1 MTREKLLLL
10 DFDGTLCLG
19 DDPVLFYAD
28 RVDAQLAARNL
39 AGRFGGTTV
48 REIATRAFAAN
59 ALLAT
64 EIEYDAAG
72 VPLTVDTE
80 PTHDDAK
87 AHPVSWP
94 LQDGY
99 QLVQL
104 LARQAGLTD
113 AESGECFRAAR
124 RDLLAHGLEQTDVHA
139 PSGAKE
145 LVAKAAERAVVVLVT
160 NSPAEVFAPWL
171 EALGLSDAFDLVI
184 NDARK
189 PFGMPEALERAR
201 AAGTRAVGTHAAGT
215 PDARTGS
222 PGSTDSPVQPIHP
235 HHVLSV
241 GDIWRNDLEH
251 VAALGGST
259 VLIDR
264 FHTGLGEPDRRV
276 EDFDGA
282 ARAIL
287 TWSDS
292 AARV

>member
-28 RVDAQLAARNL
+28 RVDAQLRARNL
-39 AGRFGGTTV
+39 AGHFAGRTV

-59 ALLAT
+59 TLLAP
-64 EIEYDAAG
+64 EIQYDAAG
-72 VPLTVDTE
+72 APLTVGNE

-124 RDLLAHGLEQTDVHA
+124 RDLLAHGLEKTDVHA
-139 PSGAKE
+139 SSGARQ
-145 LVAKAAERAVVVLVT
+145 LVAEVREHAVVVLVT

-171 EALGLSDAFDLVI
+171 EALGLSQAFDLVI

-189 PFGMPEALERAR
+189 PFGMPEALKRAR
-201 AAGTRAVGTHAAGT
+201 AAGTTAAGSRAAGVAT
-215 PDARTGS
+215 ADASG
-222 PGSTDSPVQPIHP
+222 QPIHP
-235 HHVLSV
+235 HQILSV

-251 VAALGGST
+251 VAAIGGST

-264 FHTGLGEPDRRV
+264 FDTGLGEPDHRV
-276 EDFDGA
+276 EGFGGA
-282 ARAIL
+282 AQAIL
-287 TWSDS
+287 TWSNS

>member
-28 RVDAQLAARNL
+28 RVDAQLVARNL
-39 AGRFGGTTV
+39 AGHFAGTTV
-48 REIATRAFAAN
+48 RGIVTRAFAAN
-59 ALLAT
+59 TLLAA
-64 EIEYDAAG
+64 EIQYDAAG
-72 VPLTVDTE
+72 TPLTVGTE

-145 LVAKAAERAVVVLVT
+145 LVAKIAECAVVVLVT
-160 NSPAEVFAPWL
+160 NSPAEVFEPWL
-171 EALGLSDAFDLVI
+171 EALGLTEAFDLVI

-201 AAGTRAVGTHAAGT
+201 AVGAAGT
-215 PDARTGS
+215 AAGTGS
-222 PGSTDSPVQPIHP
+222 AASPGQPIHP
-235 HHVLSV
+235 HEVLSV

-251 VAALGGST
+251 VASLGGGT

-264 FHTGLGEPDRRV
+264 FHTGLGEPDHRV
-276 EDFDGA
+276 EGFDGA
-282 ARAIL
+282 AQAIL

>member
-28 RVDAQLAARNL
+28 RVDAQLAQRGLGGFFA
-39 AGRFGGTTV
+39 GTTV
-48 REIATRAFAAN
+48 REILSGAFAAN
-59 ALLAT
+59 TLLVPQ
-64 EIEYDAAG
+64 IRYDAEG
-72 VPLTVDTE
+72 IPLTVRSE

-104 LARQAGLTD
+104 LARQAGLSD
-113 AESGECFRAAR
+113 AESGEGFRAAR
-124 RDLLAHGLEQTDVHA
+124 KDLLAHGLEHTDVHA
-139 PSGAKE
+139 PSGARE
-145 LVAKAAERAVVVLVT
+145 LVAEVAQRAVVVLVT

-171 EALGLSDAFDLVI
+171 QALGLSGAFDLVI

-189 PFGMPEALERAR
+189 PFGMPAALERAR
-201 AAGTRAVGTHAAGT
+201 TAGRAGA
-215 PDARTGS
+215 PER
-222 PGSTDSPVQPIHP
+222 PTDPRR
-235 HHVLSV
+235 VLSV

-251 VAALGGST
+251 VASLGGTT

-264 FHTGLGEPDRRV
+264 FGTGLGEPDHRV
-276 EDFDGA
+276 EGFDGA
-282 ARAIL
+282 AEAVS
-287 TWSDS
+287 TWSHS

>member
-28 RVDAQLAARNL
+28 RVDAQLRARKL
-39 AGRFGGTTV
+39 VGHFAGTTV
-48 REIATRAFAAN
+48 REIATRAFTMN
-59 ALLAT
+59 TLLAP
-64 EIEYDAAG
+64 EIQYDAAG
-72 VPLTVDTE
+72 APLTVGSE

-113 AESGECFRAAR
+113 AESGECFRGAR
-124 RDLLAHGLEQTDVHA
+124 RDLLAHGLGQTDVHA
-139 PSGAKE
+139 PSGARE
-145 LVAKAAERAVVVLVT
+145 LVAEVREHAVVVLVT

-171 EALGLSDAFDLVI
+171 EALGLSQAFDLVI

-189 PFGMPEALERAR
+189 PFGMPEALGRAR
-201 AAGTRAVGTHAAGT
+201 AAGAAT
-215 PDARTGS
+215 PDASG
-222 PGSTDSPVQPIHP
+222 PPIHP
-235 HHVLSV
+235 RQILSV

-264 FHTGLGEPDRRV
+264 FATGLGEPDHRV

-282 ARAIL
+282 AQSIL
-287 TWSDS
+287 TWSIS